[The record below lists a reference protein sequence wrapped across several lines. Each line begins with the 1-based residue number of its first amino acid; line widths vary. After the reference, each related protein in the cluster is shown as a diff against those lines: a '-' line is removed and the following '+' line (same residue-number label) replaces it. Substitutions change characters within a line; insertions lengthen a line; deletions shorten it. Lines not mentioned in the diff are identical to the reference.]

1 MTTKKQAFFG
11 LSQVHIAFHKAD
23 GTFDKPV
30 HIPGAVSF
38 TPSTVG
44 DNSTFAADNDP
55 NYFAHSTNG
64 GYTGDITLVDFP
76 DEVVAKMYGWEITA
90 NGALREVANGKP
102 TAFALMFEED
112 GNMTSKRYVYY
123 NVVAGRS
130 AREMQTT
137 ADTTEP
143 APSVASLTMRQ
154 FEIDG
159 KPVIKDSMAKTD
171 ENAAAFE
178 SFYTTVNGQTEGA

>member
-1 MTTKKQAFFG
+1 
-11 LSQVHIAFHKAD
+11 
-23 GTFDKPV
+23 
-30 HIPGAVSF
+30 
-38 TPSTVG
+38 
-44 DNSTFAADNDP
+44 
-55 NYFAHSTNG
+55 
-64 GYTGDITLVDFP
+64 
-76 DEVVAKMYGWEITA
+76 
-90 NGALREVANGKP
+90 
-102 TAFALMFEED
+102 
-112 GNMTSKRYVYY
+112 
-123 NVVAGRS
+123 
-130 AREMQTT
+130 MQTT